1 MKSIQQRNDTKRLED
16 TNVRENSNE
25 DDDVPIPRMMSA
37 NEYHA
42 NQFALQK
49 KAGLAKHNA

>member
-1 MKSIQQRNDTKRLED
+1 MSHLEEKIDGQND
-16 TNVRENSNE
+16 NE

-42 NQFALQK
+42 NQLALQK
-49 KAGLAKHNA
+49 KAGLATHNA